1 MADKTNP
8 PAEPCSGGT
17 PASNQVALTGSG
29 ERKGV
34 HLAPKI
40 RVDPDHLPEPVALF
54 GDPQPAAIV
63 EAPAATTPDTPE

>member
-1 MADKTNP
+1 MTDKTNP
-8 PAEPCSGGT
+8 PAAPASGEA
-17 PASNQVALTGSG
+17 PSSNQVALTGSG

-34 HLAPKI
+34 HLAPKVS
-40 RVDPDHLPEPVALF
+40 VDPDNLPEPVALF